1 MHVAGRHP
9 QPDSDSSGGSSSR
22 PGDGHFWP
30 ILPVWPYMYR
40 CTRSRV
46 HNKSVRCTAVIVMM
60 DISFSSVFALC
71 QYAYPLL
78 KSGGRGKIL
87 TIGSEYSL
95 HGAARMVNYASS
107 KHAVIGMT
115 KSLAVGWAKDNIQVN
130 CVIPGFDSHRPGGT
144 CHRSRAHRKRYQ
156 SQDTQPARLRA
167 AGGYGWP
174 DDPPGVQGLRLRHGQ
189 IHSCR
194 RRFRHLDSASSGPVG
209 LPSRQGYKLSSSQA
223 PSSHLSKKKDSSVV
237 VAVSHT
243 ASPLHSP
250 PAKSLAS
257 PR

>member
-22 PGDGHFWP
+22 PRDGQFWP

-130 CVIPGFDSHRPGGT
+130 CVIPGWIHTDLAGPAIDREPTGSAIKAKTPNPRGFGLPEDMAGLT
-144 CHRSRAHRKRYQ
+144 ILLASRASDFVTGK
-156 SQDTQPARLRA
+156 SIPVDGGFAISIAPRA
-167 AGGYGWP
+167 
-174 DDPPGVQGLRLRHGQ
+174 GL
-189 IHSCR
+189 
-194 RRFRHLDSASSGPVG
+194 
-209 LPSRQGYKLSSSQA
+209 
-223 PSSHLSKKKDSSVV
+223 
-237 VAVSHT
+237 
-243 ASPLHSP
+243 
-250 PAKSLAS
+250 
-257 PR
+257 